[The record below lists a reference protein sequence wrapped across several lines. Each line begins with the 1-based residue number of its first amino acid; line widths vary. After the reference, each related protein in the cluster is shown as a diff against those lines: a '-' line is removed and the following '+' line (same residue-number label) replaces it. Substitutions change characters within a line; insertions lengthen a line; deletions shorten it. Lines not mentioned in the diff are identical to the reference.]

1 LFYFAKY
8 NIFFF
13 IWEDIFQSTK
23 HHIRKGIHTLP
34 PIVNENIVFAYN
46 ISDGRTTIDI
56 QANID
61 ANRTCVDLIMKKI
74 NMVVFMGIH
83 F

>member
-1 LFYFAKY
+1 L
-8 NIFFF
+8 
-13 IWEDIFQSTK
+13 IWEDIFQSIK
-23 HHIRKGIHTLP
+23 HHIRKGFHTLP

-46 ISDGRTTIDI
+46 IIDGRTTIDI

-61 ANRTCVDLIMKKI
+61 VSRICVDLIMKQT